1 MAGFDP
7 FAPFGFT
14 AEVLPKM
21 SARRDGSSVK
31 CSVMKASSSGV
42 GTNAALGGIMC
53 DQAALVS
60 FKDID
65 GIVLASSKVTLV

>member
-7 FAPFGFT
+7 FVPFGFT
-14 AEVLPKM
+14 AEVLPNV
-21 SARRDGSSVK
+21 SARRDGSSDK
-31 CSVMKASSSGV
+31 CSAIKAASSGV
-42 GTNAALGGIMC
+42 GTNAAPAGIIC

-60 FKDID
+60 FKDIG